1 VTVGHRRACGT
12 PPRGFVRYPR
22 HRAPRRSVPADGIA
36 GGDVLQV
43 KDASGNRI
51 KETITGADGISQK
64 SLDPRNDKG
73 EIKSHK
79 SIKGALT
86 KHLNQLY
93 AFEHCELVGVEVKD
107 LRSKI
112 MNISVGPGEPTV
124 EQWKAIN
131 EVIDMA
137 ACNKIMVNVIRF

>member
-1 VTVGHRRACGT
+1 M
-12 PPRGFVRYPR
+12 
-22 HRAPRRSVPADGIA
+22 PANFKAIDYIA

-51 KETITGADGISQK
+51 KETITGADGISEK
-64 SLDPRNDKG
+64 SLDLRNDKG
-73 EIKSHK
+73 EIKSYK
-79 SIKGALT
+79 SIKGTLT

-137 ACNKIMVNVIRF
+137 ACNKIMVNVIMF